1 MFSSVS
7 SFLSAHPSPDT
18 GPRPLQPTELL
29 KLNKVVKTSFNFWT
43 THVSNSLDTEGEKK
57 GHFRSSFRAA
67 ETPQNIPFFF
77 FFCVFFFFAP
87 ENLKLLTCA
96 SRSRS
101 STSSLRRDKTQA
113 RTRTRSP
120 RALTALTRTH
130 SPSERGEPT
139 GHGSLT
145 EMRSDTSNGGGGVA
159 PGNQEKHANSKVH

>member
-57 GHFRSSFRAA
+57 DISGPVFAQQKHLKISPFSSSSA
-67 ETPQNIPFFF
+67 
-77 FFCVFFFFAP
+77 CFFFAP